1 MPLYAY
7 LTQLHTLDVLADTI
21 VPFTGPALYSEDV
34 TLPADGQISLPRAG
48 VFKVEYKVN
57 IPSGAVA
64 QNLGF
69 VVQVDGENV
78 AGTETHMNLTQ
89 PISRNTAM
97 GTMMGAQAIFE
108 VNGPAIVTLVAL
120 HDAHLTMPSEN
131 DAVASIT
138 LTEL

>member
-7 LTQLHTLDVLADTI
+7 LTQLHTLNVLADEV
-21 VPFTGPALYSEDV
+21 VPFTGPALYSEDIS
-34 TLPADGQISLPRAG
+34 LPADGQISLPRAG

-57 IPSGAVA
+57 IPAGASA

-78 AGTETHMNLTQ
+78 AGTETYTSMAQ
-89 PISRNTAM
+89 RAYA
-97 GTMMGAQAIFE
+97 GTTLGAQAIFE
-108 VNGPAIVTLVAL
+108 VNGPAIVSLVAL
-120 HDAHLTMPSEN
+120 HDANLTMQSEN
-131 DAVASIT
+131 MAVASLT

>member
-7 LTQLHTLDVLADTI
+7 LTQLQTLSVAADGI

-34 TLPADGQISLPRAG
+34 TLPAEGQISLPRAG
-48 VFKVEYKVN
+48 VFRVDYRVN
-57 IPSGAVA
+57 VPSGTAP
-64 QNLGF
+64 QTLGF

-78 AGTETHMNLTQ
+78 AGTETHLVLGQT
-89 PISRNTAM
+89 STV
-97 GTMMGAQAIFE
+97 GTTMGAQAIFE

-120 HDAHLTMPSEN
+120 NNTNLTMPSAN
-131 DAVASIT
+131 DAVASLT